1 MDWYYALTEHLLDKD
16 KFINR
21 NTFEYMRVVLENKV
35 VVLYKAI
42 LLYQIMSICSYYRN
56 QGLVFLRGLVD
67 LDKWDGL
74 LSSVK
79 NSENDVQV
87 SSEKYNNEV
96 ATKSMTALVRLTEG
110 TTSKLGDIH
119 EDLQRFIKQQGQ
131 IQMKSENKECLG
143 HLFLVNPQDAMTAI
157 ERDEEG
163 GLVDDAYEWILK
175 DEKYAIFTNWDESV
189 LSSCRLLWVKGDT
202 GTGKTMLLM
211 GIIRQLSKQLAMFA
225 PTISYFFCRGKGKST
240 PLLNNATATMR
251 SLIWMLLIQQPGL
264 IWHLKD
270 DPSFFTAAGYGEQQ
284 YIGDYHSSVQGHA
297 ERCSTGLF
305 HY

>member
-1 MDWYYALTEHLLDKD
+1 
-16 KFINR
+16 
-21 NTFEYMRVVLENKV
+21 
-35 VVLYKAI
+35 
-42 LLYQIMSICSYYRN
+42 
-56 QGLVFLRGLVD
+56 
-67 LDKWDGL
+67 
-74 LSSVK
+74 
-79 NSENDVQV
+79 
-87 SSEKYNNEV
+87 
-96 ATKSMTALVRLTEG
+96 
-110 TTSKLGDIH
+110 
-119 EDLQRFIKQQGQ
+119 
-131 IQMKSENKECLG
+131 MKSENKECLG